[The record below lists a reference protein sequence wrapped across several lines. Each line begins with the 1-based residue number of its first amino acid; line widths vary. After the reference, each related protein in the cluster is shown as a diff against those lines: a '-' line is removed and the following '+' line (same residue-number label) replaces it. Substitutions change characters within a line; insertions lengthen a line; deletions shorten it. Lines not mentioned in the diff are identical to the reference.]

1 MFRGANGE
9 ETWNEPIE
17 QDAKGNA
24 ANRVEDSEG
33 NEDNEDGQWE
43 AEDPVPENYE
53 DDPDQQV
60 EEETLYDSE
69 KPTDTPEPYIVDTGY
84 EAIRE
89 RYNLFEY
96 RDFGRGETAED
107 RLRH

>member
-69 KPTDTPEPYIVDTGY
+69 KPTDTPDPISLIPVTKPSESGTISSNTGTLGEVRRLKIV
-84 EAIRE
+84 
-89 RYNLFEY
+89 
-96 RDFGRGETAED
+96 
-107 RLRH
+107 